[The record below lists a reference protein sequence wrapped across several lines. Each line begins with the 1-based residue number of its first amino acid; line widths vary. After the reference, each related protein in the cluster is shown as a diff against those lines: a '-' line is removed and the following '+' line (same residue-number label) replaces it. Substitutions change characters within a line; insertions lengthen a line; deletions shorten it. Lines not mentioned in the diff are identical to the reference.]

1 MHRHE
6 PAPQLSD
13 EETLALR
20 QASLGDVR
28 KRINAGTW
36 DDHTE
41 SLLAR
46 WAEKAAGLRWMHRH
60 TAGSWKVLS
69 DRLALAAIGVTAVAS
84 ALSLGAAGGAAE
96 EYNQPVMLAV
106 GVTGLLSA
114 TLQSLRKFYN
124 AEEQAAEHTAVAKQ
138 FGSFYRYMSLQLG
151 MPRTDR
157 PPSDELSGY
166 ALKEYERMQADA
178 PNLKGASVAA
188 YVAAFEG
195 TEAAMPDVAAKDFR
209 VVVNQ

>member
-1 MHRHE
+1 MQTHD
-6 PAPQLSD
+6 PKLSD

-20 QASLGDVR
+20 QASMQDVR
-28 KRINAGTW
+28 KRINASSW

-41 SLLAR
+41 ALLAR

-60 TAGSWKVLS
+60 TAGGWKVLS

-96 EYNQPVMLAV
+96 SYNQPVMLVV
-106 GVTGLLSA
+106 GVTGLVSA

-124 AEEQAAEHTAVAKQ
+124 AEEQAADHTAVARQ
-138 FGSFYRYMSLQLG
+138 FGAFYRYMSLHLG

-157 PPSDELSGY
+157 PPSDELSTY
-166 ALKEYERMQADA
+166 ALKEYERMQAEA
-178 PNLKGASVAA
+178 PNLKAASVAA
-188 YVAAFEG
+188 FVASFESSS
-195 TEAAMPDVAAKDFR
+195 AAMPDVAASDFR